1 MDMNF
6 MTDKNGH
13 PVAVVLPIDEWES
26 IRSRLDR
33 QAEEETL
40 YLLDSPVMRERLALA
55 RSRKGGKTLE
65 EVEDVLGI

>member
-13 PVAVVLPIDEWES
+13 LVAVVVPIDEWES

-33 QAEEETL
+33 QWKMSFTQ
-40 YLLDSPVMRERLALA
+40 
-55 RSRKGGKTLE
+55 
-65 EVEDVLGI
+65 